1 MTAGISLVQGKT
13 GAHRASLQLFLGWAT
28 GVLKESGTVSPAP
41 GSRAAVSSSV
51 FSFVS
56 GGVTVTE
63 SGIATTA
70 TEVYCAFRQA
80 CPFQRSDCEDG
91 TTNAAIF

>member
-1 MTAGISLVQGKT
+1 MTAGNSLVQGKT
-13 GAHRASLQLFLGWAT
+13 AAHRAPLQLFLGWAT
-28 GVLKESGTVSPAP
+28 GVLKESTVSPAP
-41 GSRAAVSSSV
+41 GNRAAVFSSV